1 MTESLTINCPL
12 CGCTEGTAVLWGE
25 EMVFHLPGR
34 IAVVRCGQCTFHQ
47 SWPPLTLE
55 SLRKYYP
62 AEYYGETPRPQP
74 IRHHPFLLR
83 LGRHL
88 HRIIRGG
95 RRISYLACVVPPS
108 WIDLALPAQEEP
120 GKLLDIGAGWGRF
133 VAAAMSMGWKAEAV
147 DFGDSILD
155 IGKVLNIP
163 VYRGTLEENLYCL
176 SGGYD
181 LISMNHVL
189 EHLPSPLEA
198 LQTARALL
206 NDGGVVRIQVPL
218 WRPSFLGVFGK
229 YWSPLDLPRHR
240 WHFRPGDIGR
250 LAAQAGF
257 DRVLFLP
264 ETATSSLVASL
275 RLWVRNRPTLRRWQ
289 HLTSVDN
296 RVLRAA
302 LFPTG
307 CALALLRRPF
317 EATFYLMKA

>member
-1 MTESLTINCPL
+1 MRFSSELAAIDAGISPKN
-12 CGCTEGTAVLWGE
+12 
-25 EMVFHLPGR
+25 
-34 IAVVRCGQCTFHQ
+34 
-47 SWPPLTLE
+47 
-55 SLRKYYP
+55 YP

-74 IRHHPFLLR
+74 IRRRPFLLC

-120 GKLLDIGAGWGRF
+120 GRVLDIGAGWGRF
-133 VAAAMSMGWKAEAV
+133 VAAAMSMRWKAEAV

-155 IGKVLNIP
+155 VGKVLNIP

-181 LISMNHVL
+181 LISMNRVL
-189 EHLPSPLEA
+189 EHLPSLLEA

-206 NDGGVVRIQVPL
+206 NDAGVVRIQVPL

-240 WHFRPGDIGR
+240 WHFRPADIGR
-250 LAAQAGF
+250 LATQAGF
-257 DRVLFLP
+257 DRSLYIPGPRTHPL
-264 ETATSSLVASL
+264 SSSIK
-275 RLWVRNRPTLRRWQ
+275 LWMRDQALLKRW
-289 HLTSVDN
+289 HRFASVDN
-296 RVLRAA
+296 RVLRMA
-302 LFPTG
+302 LFPLG
-307 CALALLRRPF
+307 WWMGAIRRPF
-317 EATFYLMKA
+317 EATFYLMKT